1 VRPTPTHSA
10 ARRWRW
16 LCITTPAVAMIMAMS
31 ARAGGP
37 SDDADGPAEARP
49 GRPPGAVGPSAQPG
63 PGTLAAAVA
72 STRALASARV
82 ELTTTVEGPSGPVV
96 LTHRAAFVDGGLRAS
111 AESDMSQVA
120 EALGAVGQ
128 RLEGD
133 WSQPARVVV
142 EAGTVYSQLGPMAES
157 LGRSP
162 DEWTRAQLADLVG
175 SAAVAD
181 NDALALALD
190 PLGALDLLRRPV
202 VEIGELPGGGTG
214 RPPVGTGRPGG
225 HRVTGGDGDEV
236 RGVATRHLRASLDLV
251 GGAEGGPPDGS
262 FEARLAAA
270 GVDALPVDV
279 WLDGDG
285 VVRRM
290 VVAIE
295 AAGEMTTTFEV
306 FDVGAVGEDD
316 VAAPPPDDVLDA
328 SELRVERNP
337 GNGSGGGG

>member
-1 VRPTPTHSA
+1 
-10 ARRWRW
+10 
-16 LCITTPAVAMIMAMS
+16 
-31 ARAGGP
+31 
-37 SDDADGPAEARP
+37 
-49 GRPPGAVGPSAQPG
+49 
-63 PGTLAAAVA
+63 
-72 STRALASARV
+72 
-82 ELTTTVEGPSGPVV
+82 
-96 LTHRAAFVDGGLRAS
+96 
-111 AESDMSQVA
+111 ESDMSQVA
-120 EALGAVGQ
+120 EALGAAGP

-162 DEWTRAQLADLVG
+162 EEWSRAELADLVG

-190 PLGALDLLRRPV
+190 PLGPLDLLRRPV
-202 VEIGELPGGGTG
+202 VEIGEPPGGG
-214 RPPVGTGRPGG
+214 PGG
-225 HRVTGGDGDEV
+225 EGRTGGRDGDEV

-251 GGAEGGPPDGS
+251 GGPEGGPPEGS

-270 GVDALPVDV
+270 GVDSLPVDV
-279 WLDGDG
+279 WLDGHG

-306 FDVGAVGEDD
+306 FDVGAVDEDD
-316 VAAPPPDDVLDA
+316 VAAPDPGDVLDA
-328 SELRVERNP
+328 SELRVDRRP
-337 GNGSGGGG
+337 GDGNGNGDGG

>member
-1 VRPTPTHSA
+1 VPRTPVPAAA
-10 ARRWRW
+10 ARLRRW
-16 LCITTPAVAMIMAMS
+16 LCIATAAVAMIVAMNS
-31 ARAGGP
+31 RAAGP
-37 SDDADGPAEARP
+37 PDDADGRAA
-49 GRPPGAVGPSAQPG
+49 GRPDRPAGGATPAGDPG
-63 PGTLAAAVA
+63 PATLADALA
-72 STRALASARV
+72 STRAVSSARV

-96 LTHRAAFVDGGLRAS
+96 LAHRAAFVDGGLRAT

-120 EALGAVGQ
+120 EALGAAGQ

-162 DEWTRAQLADLVG
+162 DEWTRAELADLVG
-175 SAAVAD
+175 SPAVAD

-190 PLGALDLLRRPV
+190 PLGPLDLLRRPV
-202 VEIGELPGGGTG
+202 VEIGEVPGGA
-214 RPPVGTGRPGG
+214 GRPGG
-225 HRVTGGDGDEV
+225 AAGGSGV
-236 RGVATRHLRASLDLV
+236 RGVATRHFRASLDLV
-251 GGAEGGPPDGS
+251 GGTEGGPPEGS

-306 FDVGAVGEDD
+306 FDVGEVGEGD
-316 VAAPPPDDVLDA
+316 VAAPSPDDVLDA
-328 SELRVERNP
+328 GELRVQPPP
-337 GNGSGGGG
+337 GNGNGDGTGR

>member
-1 VRPTPTHSA
+1 M
-10 ARRWRW
+10 
-16 LCITTPAVAMIMAMS
+16 IVAMS
-31 ARAGGP
+31 SRAAGP
-37 SDDADGPAEARP
+37 PDDADGPAA
-49 GRPPGAVGPSAQPG
+49 GPPDLPAGGTTPTGDPG
-63 PGTLAAAVA
+63 PATLADALA
-72 STRALASARV
+72 STRAVSSARV

-96 LTHRAAFVDGGLRAS
+96 LAHRAAFVDGGLRAT

-120 EALGAVGQ
+120 EALGAAGQ

-133 WSQPARVVV
+133 WSQPARVVID
-142 EAGTVYSQLGPMAES
+142 AGTVYSQLGPMAES

-162 DEWTRAQLADLVG
+162 DEWTRALLADLVG
-175 SAAVAD
+175 SPAVAD

-190 PLGALDLLRRPV
+190 PLGPLDLLRRPV
-202 VEIGELPGGGTG
+202 VEIGEVPGGD
-214 RPPVGTGRPGG
+214 RRPGG
-225 HRVTGGDGDEV
+225 AGRGEV

-251 GGAEGGPPDGS
+251 GGTEGGPPEGS

-270 GVDALPVDV
+270 GVEALPVDV

-306 FDVGAVGEDD
+306 FEVGEVGEGD
-316 VAAPPPDDVLDA
+316 VAAPPPGDVLDA
-328 SELRVERNP
+328 GELGAKPPP
-337 GNGSGGGG
+337 GNGDGTGR

>member
-1 VRPTPTHSA
+1 
-10 ARRWRW
+10 
-16 LCITTPAVAMIMAMS
+16 MIVAMS
-31 ARAGGP
+31 APAGGP
-37 SDDADGPAEARP
+37 PDDPDGAAARPEGSAGAADPSAHVGPA
-49 GRPPGAVGPSAQPG
+49 
-63 PGTLAAAVA
+63 TLADALA
-72 STRALASARV
+72 STRAVASARV
-82 ELTTTVEGPSGPVV
+82 ELTTTVVGPSGPVV
-96 LTHRAAFVDGGLRAS
+96 LVHRAAFVDGGLRAS

-120 EALGAVGQ
+120 EALGAAGQ

-162 DEWTRAQLADLVG
+162 EEWSRAELADLVG

-190 PLGALDLLRRPV
+190 PLGPLDLLRRPV
-202 VEIGELPGGGTG
+202 VEIGEPPGGGAAG
-214 RPPVGTGRPGG
+214 PAGAGGAGGGPGG
-225 HRVTGGDGDEV
+225 EGRTGGRDGDEV
-236 RGVATRHLRASLDLV
+236 RGVATRHLRANLDLV
-251 GGAEGGPPDGS
+251 GGPEGGPPEGS

-279 WLDGDG
+279 WLDGHG

-306 FDVGAVGEDD
+306 FDVGAVDEDD
-316 VAAPPPDDVLDA
+316 VAAPDPGDVLDA
-328 SELRVERNP
+328 SELRVDRRP
-337 GNGSGGGG
+337 GDGNGNGDGG

>member
-1 VRPTPTHSA
+1 MRRTPTPASA
-10 ARRWRW
+10 ARRRRW
-16 LCITTPAVAMIMAMS
+16 LCIATPAVAIIVAMT
-31 ARAGGP
+31 AHAGGP
-37 SDDADGPAEARP
+37 ADDADGPGARP
-49 GRPPGAVGPSAQPG
+49 EGTAGAADPSAHVGPA
-63 PGTLAAAVA
+63 TLADALAC
-72 STRALASARV
+72 TRALASARV
-82 ELTTTVEGPSGPVV
+82 ELTTTVVGPSGPVV
-96 LTHRAAFVDGGLRAS
+96 LAHRAAFVDGGLRAS

-120 EALGAVGQ
+120 EALGAAGQ

-162 DEWTRAQLADLVG
+162 EEWSRAQLADLVG

-202 VEIGELPGGGTG
+202 VEIGEPPGAGG
-214 RPPVGTGRPGG
+214 RE
-225 HRVTGGDGDEV
+225 GDEV

-251 GGAEGGPPDGS
+251 GGAEGGPPEGS

-306 FDVGAVGEDD
+306 FDVGAVAEDD
-316 VAAPPPDDVLDA
+316 VAAPDPGDVLDA
-328 SELRVERNP
+328 SELRVDRRP
-337 GNGSGGGG
+337 GDGDGSGDGG

>member
-1 VRPTPTHSA
+1 VRRCPTPAPA
-10 ARRWRW
+10 ARRRRW
-16 LCITTPAVAMIMAMS
+16 LCIATPAVAMIVAMS

-37 SDDADGPAEARP
+37 ADDADGPAARP
-49 GRPPGAVGPSAQPG
+49 EGPAGAAGRSAHVGPA
-63 PGTLAAAVA
+63 TLADALA
-72 STRALASARV
+72 STRALSSARV
-82 ELTTTVEGPSGPVV
+82 ELTTTVVGPAGPVV
-96 LTHRAAFVDGGLRAS
+96 LAHRAAFVDGGLRAS

-120 EALGAVGQ
+120 EALGAAGQ

-162 DEWTRAQLADLVG
+162 EEWSRAQLADLVG

-214 RPPVGTGRPGG
+214 RT
-225 HRVTGGDGDEV
+225 GDEV

-251 GGAEGGPPDGS
+251 GGAEGGPPEGS

-295 AAGEMTTTFEV
+295 AAGEMTTIFEV
-306 FDVGAVGEDD
+306 FDVGVVGEDD
-316 VAAPPPDDVLDA
+316 VAAPDRGDVLDA
-328 SELRVERNP
+328 SELRVDRRP
-337 GNGSGGGG
+337 GNGDGG